1 MVMEFFRGGPSNEL
15 DEVETS
21 IVGMLRDGHDVF
33 TTATDALFGGGKSKE
48 TRREVRTT
56 DKGINE
62 AQQHIRRKLMI
73 HAAVNGADLPLVLQ
87 FASIVKDAERVG
99 DYSKNMYD
107 LVKYGANF
115 EGALDEE
122 ELKGYRDKVGRLIL
136 DASDVFGAKDADAAQ
151 RLLGKADAFLDEYD
165 TQVKAAYK
173 SKEETSEAVS
183 RALYFRYLKRTT
195 AHVMNVL
202 TSLVQPLDRL
212 DYYDE
217 AKEDR

>member
-1 MVMEFFRGGPSNEL
+1 MEFFRGGPSSEL
-15 DEVETS
+15 DQVEDW
-21 IVGMLRDGHDVF
+21 IVGMLRDGNDVF
-33 TTATDALFGGGKSKE
+33 TTATDALFGGGKSKA
-48 TRREVRTT
+48 TKKEVRET

-62 AQQHIRRKLMI
+62 AQQDVRRALMI

-87 FASIVKDAERVG
+87 YASIVKDAERIG

-107 LVKYGANF
+107 LVKFGANF
-115 EGALDEE
+115 EGAPDEDELDD
-122 ELKGYRDKVGRLIL
+122 YRDKVSRLIL
-136 DASDVFGAKDADAAQ
+136 EAADVYEAKDTAGAQ
-151 RLLGKADAFLDEYD
+151 RLLGKADAFLDQYD
-165 TQVKAAYK
+165 SEVKAAYN
-173 SKEETSEAVS
+173 SSGGTQDAVA
-183 RALYFRYLKRTT
+183 RALYFRFLKRTT

>member
-1 MVMEFFRGGPSNEL
+1 VVIEFFRGGPSNEL
-15 DEVETS
+15 DEVEAS
-21 IVGMLRDGHDVF
+21 IVGMLRDGNDVF

-48 TRREVRTT
+48 TKEEVRTA
-56 DKGINE
+56 DMGINE
-62 AQQHIRRKLMI
+62 AERSVRRSLLI
-73 HAAVNGADLPLVLQ
+73 HAAVNQAELPLVLQ
-87 FASIVKDAERVG
+87 YASIVKDAERVG

-115 EGALDEE
+115 DGAPDREDLER
-122 ELKGYRDKVGRLIL
+122 YRDKVGRLIL
-136 DASDVFGAKDADAAQ
+136 DAADVFGAKDAAAAQ

-165 TQVKAAYK
+165 AQVRAAYK
-173 SKEETSEAVS
+173 SKGETSDAVA
-183 RALYFRYLKRTT
+183 RALYFRFLKRTT

>member
-1 MVMEFFRGGPSNEL
+1 
-15 DEVETS
+15 
-21 IVGMLRDGHDVF
+21 
-33 TTATDALFGGGKSKE
+33 
-48 TRREVRTT
+48 
-56 DKGINE
+56 
-62 AQQHIRRKLMI
+62 
-73 HAAVNGADLPLVLQ
+73 
-87 FASIVKDAERVG
+87 VG

-115 EGALDEE
+115 EGAHDEE
-122 ELKGYRDKVGRLIL
+122 ELRQYRDKVGQLIL
-136 DASDVFGAKDADAAQ
+136 DAAEVFGGKDANAAQ

-173 SKEETSEAVS
+173 SKEEISEAVA

>member
-1 MVMEFFRGGPSNEL
+1 MEFFRGGPSNEL
-15 DEVETS
+15 EAVETW
-21 IVGMLRDGHDVF
+21 IVGMLRDGNDVF
-33 TTATDALFGGGKSKE
+33 TTATDALFGGGKSKA
-48 TRREVRTT
+48 TKKEVRET

-62 AQQHIRRKLMI
+62 AQQDVRRALMI

-87 FASIVKDAERVG
+87 YASIVKDAERVG

-115 EGALDEE
+115 EGAEDEDALDD
-122 ELKGYRDKVGRLIL
+122 YRDKVSRLIL
-136 DASDVFGAKDADAAQ
+136 EAADVYEAKDANGAQ
-151 RLLGKADAFLDEYD
+151 RLLGKADAFLDQYD
-165 TQVKAAYK
+165 TEVKSAYN
-173 SKEETSEAVS
+173 SRGDTQDAVA
-183 RALYFRYLKRTT
+183 RALFFRFLKRTT